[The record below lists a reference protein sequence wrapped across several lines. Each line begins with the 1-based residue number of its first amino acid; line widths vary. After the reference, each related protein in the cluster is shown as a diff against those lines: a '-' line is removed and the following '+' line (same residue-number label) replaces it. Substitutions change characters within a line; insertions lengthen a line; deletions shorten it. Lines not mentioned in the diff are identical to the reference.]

1 MNASIFSKSKGF
13 INKEEREKERNQFI
27 GNNNNRIEV
36 LDNKKMKFDFDNF
49 QDAVNSNKKE
59 NQLIYNNSDLQLNNI
74 NMSLRM

>member
-13 INKEEREKERNQFI
+13 INKEEREKERKQFI
-27 GNNNNRIEV
+27 GNNNNRLEV

-59 NQLIYNNSDLQLNNI
+59 NYHICGSHPSIPFQ
-74 NMSLRM
+74 

>member
-13 INKEEREKERNQFI
+13 INKEEREKERKQFI
-27 GNNNNRIEV
+27 GNNNRLEV

-59 NQLIYNNSDLQLNNI
+59 NYHICGSHPSIPFQ
-74 NMSLRM
+74 

>member
-13 INKEEREKERNQFI
+13 INKEEREKERKQFI
-27 GNNNNRIEV
+27 GNNNRLEV